1 MTCHNDAIVNADGD
15 DAPPSPLVAQLRTSG
30 IAFDTMD
37 LTDLAADA
45 AEWERVVRKVR
56 AGVMPPAGRP
66 RPDEATQ
73 DAFVAWLEGGLDRV
87 AAAQPDPG
95 RTATFHRLNRSEYQN
110 AIRDLLALDVDTVD
124 FLPADDS
131 SYGFDNIGGVLR
143 ISESLLERYLAA
155 AKTISRM
162 VVGSPPPTPQSE
174 VYRNAQDLQQ
184 HDRIDGLP
192 FGTRGGMSVEHFFPQ
207 DAEYEIRVILTRPR
221 GLDEPHP
228 LEVTIDR
235 TRVELFGL
243 EDARGTTFDARIP
256 VTAGPHEV
264 GVAFHRNPGAL
275 VEQVREP
282 FPNPR
287 ISGNTGGPGGSM
299 PFVNSMTISGPFDS
313 VGRGTTPSRD
323 RLFSCTPSRATSSG
337 HSDADGEAS
346 CARTILSTLARRA
359 YRGQGTDDD
368 VDVLLDFYQAGRRD
382 GDFNDGIE
390 LALRRL
396 LVSPQFLFRIEA
408 PPEGVAPDTPYRVSD
423 LTLASRLS
431 FFLWSSIP
439 DDELLEVAEEGRLSD
454 SDELTRQVRRMLAD
468 PRAASLTTNFA
479 GQWLQLRNLAP
490 RFGRAILSRGRL
502 ARRCDRDSSARPS
515 CSSTASSA
523 RTAAPSSC

>member
-1 MTCHNDAIVNADGD
+1 M
-15 DAPPSPLVAQLRTSG
+15 
-30 IAFDTMD
+30 
-37 LTDLAADA
+37 
-45 AEWERVVRKVR
+45 
-56 AGVMPPAGRP
+56 
-66 RPDEATQ
+66 
-73 DAFVAWLEGGLDRV
+73 
-87 AAAQPDPG
+87 
-95 RTATFHRLNRSEYQN
+95 
-110 AIRDLLALDVDTVD
+110 
-124 FLPADDS
+124 
-131 SYGFDNIGGVLR
+131 
-143 ISESLLERYLAA
+143 
-155 AKTISRM
+155 
-162 VVGSPPPTPQSE
+162 
-174 VYRNAQDLQQ
+174 
-184 HDRIDGLP
+184 
-192 FGTRGGMSVEHFFPQ
+192 
-207 DAEYEIRVILTRPR
+207 
-221 GLDEPHP
+221 
-228 LEVTIDR
+228 
-235 TRVELFGL
+235 
-243 EDARGTTFDARIP
+243 
-256 VTAGPHEV
+256 
-264 GVAFHRNPGAL
+264 
-275 VEQVREP
+275 
-282 FPNPR
+282 
-287 ISGNTGGPGGSM
+287 
-299 PFVNSMTISGPFDS
+299 
-313 VGRGTTPSRD
+313 
-323 RLFSCTPSRATSSG
+323 
-337 HSDADGEAS
+337 GEAS